1 MIVVGIENRESAVE
15 GSGHRMSAHQRR
27 ERIVELL
34 VQLGEG
40 SLPVEELAIALGVS
54 TATVRRDLSQLRVE
68 GRITRT
74 YGGAVL
80 GMPPAE
86 LSLRQREQANAAE
99 KGAIARAAAEFVEP
113 GQVVLLDAGST
124 TEQLARVLRTIPGLT
139 VFTNGVA
146 ALSTLLEYG
155 DIEIVVLGG
164 RLRRINQAIS
174 GTTAEQMVRSLY
186 ADIAFIGADAVD
198 PERGIASRTFEQ
210 AALKTLM
217 ATHARTVVVVAD
229 STKLTAAWT
238 SYWSALER
246 PWTLVTD
253 EAADPELISSFRE
266 ANPQVQVV
274 VCPLTTERATAS

>member
-1 MIVVGIENRESAVE
+1 VIIETWEGAVE
-15 GSGHRMSAHQRR
+15 GPGNRMPARQRR

-40 SLPVEELAIALGVS
+40 SLPVEELATTLGVS
-54 TATVRRDLSQLRVE
+54 TATVRRDLGQLRAE

-80 GMPPAE
+80 GTPSAE
-86 LSLRQREQANAAE
+86 LSVRQREQANAAE

-139 VFTNGVA
+139 IFTNGVG

-155 DIEIVVLGG
+155 DVEIVVLGG

-174 GTTAEQMVRSLY
+174 GATAEQMVRSLY

-198 PERGIASRTFEQ
+198 PERGIASRTFDQ
-210 AALKTLM
+210 STLKTLM

-266 ANPQVQVV
+266 ANPQVQIV
-274 VCPLTTERATAS
+274 VCPVTPAVS